1 MTIYKSGCSICLFL
15 PWCCDCYQLTSCPLI
30 FLPMNQS
37 VFTCALHTN
46 QHGYLAH
53 TNTNWIPPVVS
64 DFCWPSPGP
73 RPLLTHSK
81 RRPVASLIHANTPCR
96 GALVRH
102 QKKIFVIL
110 IKNVAKRLIDKI
122 PFLECVKKFNKLLW
136 VQNAGPR
143 NILCEEII
151 IVSQWHKGEPSSDNS
166 QSELSVVCSGPIRG
180 QHLMRCHKT
189 SQTISSQ
196 NVIVAELGSV

>member
-1 MTIYKSGCSICLFL
+1 MQYLFILAMMLWLLSINIL
-15 PWCCDCYQLTSCPLI
+15 PINIPL
-30 FLPMNQS
+30 MNPS
-37 VFTCALHTN
+37 VFARPAHTT
-46 QHGYLAH
+46 QHGCLAH
-53 TNTNWIPPVVS
+53 THTNWIPPVVS

-96 GALVRH
+96 GALGVQR
-102 QKKIFVIL
+102 KYLWFWL
-110 IKNVAKRLIDKI
+110 KNVAKKPIDKI
-122 PFLECVKKFNKLLW
+122 PFLECVKKFNRLLW

-166 QSELSVVCSGPIRG
+166 QSESSVVCSGPIRG
-180 QHLMRCHKT
+180 QHFMRCHET

>member
-1 MTIYKSGCSICLFL
+1 MQYLLILAMMLWLLSINIL
-15 PWCCDCYQLTSCPLI
+15 PINIPL
-30 FLPMNQS
+30 MNQS
-37 VFTCALHTN
+37 VFTCALNTN

-53 TNTNWIPPVVS
+53 THTNWIPPVVL

-81 RRPVASLIHANTPCR
+81 RRPVAASLIHANTPCR
-96 GALVRH
+96 GALGVKR
-102 QKKIFVIL
+102 KYLWFWF
-110 IKNVAKRLIDKI
+110 KNVAKRLIDKI
-122 PFLECVKKFNKLLW
+122 PFLECVKKFNRLLW

>member
-1 MTIYKSGCSICLFL
+1 MESVTQQTQNSFNTTVAPIMTIYKSGCSICLFL

-37 VFTCALHTN
+37 VFTCALHTI

-53 TNTNWIPPVVS
+53 THTNWIPPVVS

-96 GALVRH
+96 GALGVKR
-102 QKKIFVIL
+102 KYLWFWFE
-110 IKNVAKRLIDKI
+110 NTAKRLNDKI

-151 IVSQWHKGEPSSDNS
+151 S
-166 QSELSVVCSGPIRG
+166 
-180 QHLMRCHKT
+180 
-189 SQTISSQ
+189 
-196 NVIVAELGSV
+196 